1 MRILRNTDQ
10 LPMDVWLLPAR
21 GPPPPGQSERRLT
34 GEDVETILHP
44 IRTLPAGLHQQSR
57 TDLAK
62 WLSAFSFFFND
73 YRTLIC
79 N

>member
-10 LPMDVWLLPAR
+10 LPMDAGSFQPGDPAL
-21 GPPPPGQSERRLT
+21 GQSERLLA
-34 GEDVETILHP
+34 GEDVETILHL

-57 TDLAK
+57 RDLAK

-73 YRTLIC
+73 YRTLIR